1 VRLLLVRHGRAG
13 HRSEWDGDDQARP
26 LSRRG
31 WKQAEGLVALFA
43 DFEVARIL
51 SSPYR
56 RCVQTVEP
64 LAHARGLTV
73 EEADEFAEGNS
84 HKAIEMVRGLAEGSG
99 TVAVCSHGDVVP
111 DVVEHLL
118 RTDSMRLPDEQH
130 WAKGST
136 WILTAHHGRFDEARY
151 LPPPST

>member
-1 VRLLLVRHGRAG
+1 MRLLLVRHGRAG
-13 HRSEWDGDDQARP
+13 HRSEWDGDDRARP

-31 WKQAEGLVALFA
+31 RQQADGLVRQLAGYGI
-43 DFEVARIL
+43 DRIL
-51 SSPYR
+51 SSPYV

-64 LAHARGLTV
+64 LAAARGLPV

-99 TVAVCSHGDVVP
+99 TVVVCSHGDVIP
-111 DVVEHLL
+111 DIVEHLA
-118 RTDSMRLPDEQH
+118 RTDAMVLPADYG

-136 WILTAHHGRFDEARY
+136 WVITARDGRFEEAIY
-151 LPPPST
+151 LPAPPT